1 MISSN
6 KIGFHRILVAR
17 RAIFNATLAY
27 LCLTRYG
34 GLSYSERIMI
44 RAGVGQSQRQ
54 ATGEA
59 VKEAAGQALASAG
72 TPRADLALIFFTS
85 DHAGHPRELVSSVIR
100 AVGTDCVFGCSGGG
114 VLTGEAEIEGNC
126 GVAVL
131 VIAGEE
137 IVGRPFIFEPLR
149 GNEENLG
156 NSFGDFLAKT
166 QDESSLMILLPD
178 TYNGNPQPLLS
189 AMSARAGF
197 HPVIGAGAT
206 ENGAAG
212 ATFQLC
218 GDRIASNTVAG
229 AYLSGEFKV
238 HIDITQGCQ
247 PISDP
252 MTITKAEG
260 NLIYEID
267 DRPAIEVFAKLLKGP
282 LAEDLRRA
290 LMVLFVGLP
299 SNREENS
306 VASGKYLVRNIV
318 GLDAEKGILGVSE
331 YVGAGESMVFAMRD
345 GPRARED
352 LDQMLHR
359 QIGRLN
365 GRRPGFGMYFNCCAR
380 GNSLYGIPGIDS
392 AYIRQAL
399 GDFPLIGMFGGYELA
414 PLGRANHLFA
424 YTGVLALLTEKDN
437 GSSVQGSKV
446 Q

>member
-1 MISSN
+1 
-6 KIGFHRILVAR
+6 
-17 RAIFNATLAY
+17 
-27 LCLTRYG
+27 
-34 GLSYSERIMI
+34 MI
-44 RAGVGQSQRQ
+44 RAGVGQSQAH
-54 ATGEA
+54 ATAEA

-72 TPRADLALIFFTS
+72 VARADLAVMFFTS
-85 DHAGHPRELVSSVIR
+85 EHGAHARELAASLMA
-100 AVGTDCVFGCSGGG
+100 AVGTDCVVGCSGAG
-114 VLTGEAEIEGNC
+114 VLTGESEIEGSG

-131 VIAGEE
+131 AVAAEE

-156 NSFGDFLAKT
+156 NNFGDFLAKT
-166 QDESSLMILLPD
+166 DDENSLMVLLPD

-189 AMSARAGF
+189 AMASKAGF
-197 HPVIGAGAT
+197 HPVVGAGAT

-218 GDRIASNTVAG
+218 ADKVASNSIAG
-229 AYLSGEFKV
+229 AYLSGDFDL
-238 HIDITQGCQ
+238 HIDITQRCQ
-247 PISDP
+247 PISAP

-260 NLIYEID
+260 NLIYEINEL
-267 DRPAIEVFAKLLKGP
+267 PAIEVFAKLLKGP

-306 VASGKYLVRNIV
+306 VAPGKYLVRNIV
-318 GLDAEKGILGVSE
+318 GLDAEKGILGVADYVSE
-331 YVGAGESMVFAMRD
+331 GESMIFAMRD
-345 GPRARED
+345 GARARED
-352 LDQMLHR
+352 LDQMLRR
-359 QIGRLN
+359 QIEKLKGRK
-365 GRRPGFGMYFNCCAR
+365 PGFGMYFNCCAR

-424 YTGVLALLTEKDN
+424 YTGVLALVTEKE
-437 GSSVQGSKV
+437 
-446 Q
+446 